1 MVLSPLVGVRVSAP
15 AVAVSEGSGGS
26 LNGGRAEAGVDQG
39 MLKEMADSI
48 RTSLRKEITESV
60 QADVRR
66 ELLGELSAFLRSEV
80 DNATAGLRDVVNERC
95 GLSTGDDQRL
105 DHLETLAQEHASAMV
120 KLQELT
126 QMDANA
132 PIELDADIDEIDNL
146 YYFAT
151 HEARTS
157 GTVADSQLTTT
168 RPCMWLVSR
177 SCVQLLWP
185 TSARSVVQC
194 VVLHVALICA
204 QYVLAFA
211 FMDTVRHGY
220 EHDYE
225 PLPCCSG
232 SNGRTRVR
240 PTYARAR
247 LRAFA
252 SGSNGRTRVRRVPA
266 QSWLTTYI
274 GQFPLFADPIA
285 FTNFYEPSAAIGTGG
300 DMLQINVTTSVVSLL
315 LLSILMHRDNMA
327 TLMADHPID
336 RVLNQDW
343 PTCARRQPLLLLWR
357 SVAAVLLW
365 FFWVFRALLVPSL
378 AAVGAALALAG
389 SATADGAPPPNSIP
403 CGSPSHG
410 RRVWASRNLPSGCCP
425 R

>member
-1 MVLSPLVGVRVSAP
+1 
-15 AVAVSEGSGGS
+15 
-26 LNGGRAEAGVDQG
+26 
-39 MLKEMADSI
+39 
-48 RTSLRKEITESV
+48 
-60 QADVRR
+60 
-66 ELLGELSAFLRSEV
+66 
-80 DNATAGLRDVVNERC
+80 
-95 GLSTGDDQRL
+95 
-105 DHLETLAQEHASAMV
+105 
-120 KLQELT
+120 
-126 QMDANA
+126 
-132 PIELDADIDEIDNL
+132 
-146 YYFAT
+146 
-151 HEARTS
+151 
-157 GTVADSQLTTT
+157 
-168 RPCMWLVSR
+168 
-177 SCVQLLWP
+177 
-185 TSARSVVQC
+185 
-194 VVLHVALICA
+194 
-204 QYVLAFA
+204 
-211 FMDTVRHGY
+211 
-220 EHDYE
+220 
-225 PLPCCSG
+225 
-232 SNGRTRVR
+232 
-240 PTYARAR
+240 
-247 LRAFA
+247 
-252 SGSNGRTRVRRVPA
+252 VPA

-389 SATADGAPPPNSIP
+389 SATADGAPQPNSIP
-403 CGSPSHG
+403 CGSPSHD